1 MLSPEIIARIKS
13 LSLRGR
19 HLASDIMAGE
29 YASAF
34 HGRGMEFHE
43 VREYVP
49 GDDVRGIDWNVTAR
63 MNVPFVKVFR
73 EERELTLMLIVDV
86 SASMALGK
94 GRSRKMAAAELAA
107 VLAWLA
113 IKSNDRV
120 GLLLFGQKVELY
132 VPPRKGPSHVWRI
145 IKELL
150 TWSYRSPGTNIKDA
164 VDHLAKVLKRRSV
177 CFLISDFLAENST
190 EVLSRLAGLHDL
202 TCVLMD
208 HDAVDGAIE
217 AGGSGVVFYRDVETG
232 SEIEVDTSN
241 KSVMTELQ
249 NLHSTWRKSV
259 KSTLQKAGAD
269 LFEVSSDRP
278 IVDPLINYLKRH
290 RATPSRHGP

>member
-19 HLASDIMAGE
+19 HLASDIMAGD

-73 EERELTLMLIVDV
+73 EERELTLMLMVDV
-86 SASMALGK
+86 SASMGLGK
-94 GRSRKMAAAELAA
+94 SRSRIAAAAELAA
-107 VLAWLA
+107 ILAWLA

-120 GLLLFGQKVELY
+120 GLLLFGEKIELY

-150 TWSYRSPGTNIKDA
+150 TWSYRSPGTNISSA
-164 VDHLAKVLKRRSV
+164 GEHIAKVLKRRSV
-177 CFLISDFLAENST
+177 CFLISDFLT
-190 EVLSRLAGLHDL
+190 EDSLLALSRLAGLHDL

-208 HDAVDGAIE
+208 HEPLDGALM
-217 AGGSGVVFYRDVETG
+217 AGGTGVVLYRDVETK
-232 SEIEVDTSN
+232 EIIEVDTSN
-241 KSVMTELQ
+241 RQVMTELEDCHRQ
-249 NLHSTWRKSV
+249 WLLTTESAVRRSGADFLRVQTDKSV
-259 KSTLQKAGAD
+259 
-269 LFEVSSDRP
+269 
-278 IVDPLINYLKRH
+278 VDPLMEYLKRH
-290 RATPSRHGP
+290 RSNRPRRAL

>member
-19 HLASDIMAGE
+19 HLASDVMAGE

-49 GDDVRGIDWNVTAR
+49 GDDIRGIDWNVTAR
-63 MNVPFVKVFR
+63 MNTPFVKVFR
-73 EERELTLMLIVDV
+73 EERELTLMLVVDV
-86 SASMALGK
+86 SASMALGT
-94 GRSRKMAAAELAA
+94 GRSRRTAAAELAA

-120 GLLLFGQKVELY
+120 GLLLFGKRIELY
-132 VPPRKGPSHVWRI
+132 LPPRKGSSHVWRI

-150 TWSYRSPGTNIKDA
+150 TWFYRSPGTGIVEA
-164 VDHLAKVLKRRSV
+164 SEHLAKVLKRRSV
-177 CFLISDFLAENST
+177 CFLISDFMT
-190 EVLSRLAGLHDL
+190 EDTFAAVSRLAGLHDL

-208 HDAVDGAIE
+208 HECMDGAL
-217 AGGSGVVFYRDVETG
+217 AFGGSGVVLYRDVERD
-232 SEIEVDTSN
+232 EIIEIDTSN
-241 KSVMTELQ
+241 KMVMDALKSK
-249 NLHSTWRKSV
+249 HSEWQQKV
-259 KSTLQKAGAD
+259 ESTLRKAGAD
-269 LFEVSSDRP
+269 LLRVKSGESV
-278 IVDPLINYLKRH
+278 VDPLIEYLRRH
-290 RATPSRHGP
+290 KTSRPRPRV